1 MLIYLSLPMYDM
13 IWLGH
18 INFNLP
24 KFMNLNLLS
33 NFLINPN
40 HKCEIWVQAKLAK
53 TPFYSIRRKT
63 KPIEL
68 VHHDIHDLKFIQ
80 TRAKKNISSI
90 TSLMIAQDSVE
101 AKLAKTS
108 FHSIKTKTKPIE
120 LVHRDIHDLKFMQTR
135 VRKNIPLLHWWL
147 HKI

>member
-1 MLIYLSLPMYDM
+1 M
-13 IWLGH
+13 
-18 INFNLP
+18 
-24 KFMNLNLLS
+24 K
-33 NFLINPN
+33 
-40 HKCEIWVQAKLAK
+40 WVQAKLAK

-80 TRAKKNISSI
+80 TRAGKNISSI
-90 TSLMIAQDSVE
+90 TSLLIAQDSVE